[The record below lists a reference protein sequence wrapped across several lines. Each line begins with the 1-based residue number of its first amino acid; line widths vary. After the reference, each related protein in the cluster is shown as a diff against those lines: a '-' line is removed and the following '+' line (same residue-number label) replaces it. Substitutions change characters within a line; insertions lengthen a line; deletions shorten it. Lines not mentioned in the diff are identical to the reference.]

1 MKAKLTF
8 NFYLNILPHRRRLL
22 HSSTSS
28 LSLLSCLHPSV
39 FVLLMSCRLLTFP
52 TFSSLS
58 ASSSKSNYTS
68 SFVFLGFLRAPSI
81 LDLCFFKTRPTLTKL
96 ERNFDALI
104 QLMQHENH
112 RRHLIKYKFGIV
124 LCLCVQFQQEVRC
137 SRVQRRQMKKI
148 TGKKEGSD
156 DDDDDNERKRRV
168 KEECRDSKNFKVFAI
183 K

>member
-1 MKAKLTF
+1 MKFDYTIRHAGEAQNFPSSFWSFSQLTSVWHANEPNRCRDYKTRRREHKHSKRKGEKMKAKLTF

-39 FVLLMSCRLLTFP
+39 FVFLMSCRLLTFP

-96 ERNFDALI
+96 ERNFNALI
-104 QLMQHENH
+104 QLM
-112 RRHLIKYKFGIV
+112 
-124 LCLCVQFQQEVRC
+124 
-137 SRVQRRQMKKI
+137 
-148 TGKKEGSD
+148 
-156 DDDDDNERKRRV
+156 
-168 KEECRDSKNFKVFAI
+168 
-183 K
+183 